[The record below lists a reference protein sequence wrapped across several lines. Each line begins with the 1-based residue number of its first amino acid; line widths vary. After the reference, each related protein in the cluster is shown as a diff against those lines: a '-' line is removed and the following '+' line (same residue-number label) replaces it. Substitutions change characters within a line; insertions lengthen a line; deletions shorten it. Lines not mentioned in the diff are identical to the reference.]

1 MYLDK
6 KVYNSMR
13 SSKKFSGSFIVL
25 CGFDGSGKTTQ
36 TKEIA
41 RHYSTERHIIQTF
54 NTVIGIEII
63 QKLEIT

>member
-1 MYLDK
+1 MYLGK
-6 KVYNSMR
+6 KVYNSMW

-41 RHYSTERHIIQTF
+41 RHYSTENI
-54 NTVIGIEII
+54 
-63 QKLEIT
+63 